1 MNTGRSTAAQGSTG
15 NCDRKPPMIFDYIK
29 VIYNR
34 TRIHISQGYL
44 SPEAFEAKRAHQPQ
58 EAI

>member
-1 MNTGRSTAAQGSTG
+1 
-15 NCDRKPPMIFDYIK
+15 MIFDYIE